1 MPKRQKG
8 KGPAETKG
16 KKTSAK
22 KISEPSLSG
31 PGSKVINKP
40 KVRKQRAPGP
50 LNGGR
55 KMPKPIVF
63 IDMRE
68 RAKDA
73 QPLEGEE
80 KKQAQK
86 WLGLKPD
93 QELPEEDK
101 DFLFIA
107 ARHGV
112 ARTVLRP
119 DIRNLTHVDGKLPS
133 QRLDDKADHIAH
145 SLTSDEMLL
154 AGVFGIL
161 ERDNN
166 IKPSADSF
174 NLAVTGAITEYSTD
188 QALFTA
194 ALKALIT
201 AGTRKDEKDSDREV
215 DAKRWAK
222 IVQHLRA
229 QKVDAENP
237 TVDEVATRFLVDII
251 SSDQSE
257 SPSAIS
263 IDLPDLED
271 TATVEIVEANIHAMQ
286 ALYFAAMLEELK
298 VFQVVTK
305 LVEQFH
311 YGMLPLSK
319 GVAGDTLFRYWKR
332 GDDNFTELERRNL
345 YVRAFGFPGGE
356 TTEIPNRECND
367 LWLRFVSGVSS
378 FQRQVTIENLLRPG
392 GAGIP
397 GAVSQEQVRKSGRDL
412 AGNLSLHGYGIAY
425 FAATELQDQIKEIQK
440 LLSDPEIKN
449 AYGARDMWQVV
460 DQVATLELGGAKNS
474 VRYRTMA
481 HSGAVIIRWLA
492 NRAPILA
499 SSSLERVL
507 KEEDIRS
514 QISAKKRDMVE
525 PTDFDLVNACEQ
537 WLAVTGTPE
546 AQVEEW
552 SQPSEAPAMTSRPIQ
567 IPAAARDLLE
577 SVGVA
582 GGLSYNGRR
591 NGNGNGKALAHR
603 H

>member
-1 MPKRQKG
+1 MPKSKKG
-8 KGPAETKG
+8 KGPTVAKG
-16 KKTSAK
+16 KKRSAQ

-31 PGSKVINKP
+31 PSSKVINKP
-40 KVRKQRAPGP
+40 KARKQRAPGP

-73 QPLEGEE
+73 PQLEE
-80 KKQAQK
+80 KAAKEARK
-86 WLGLKPD
+86 KLDLGEK
-93 QELPEEDK
+93 ENLPNGENDL
-101 DFLFIA
+101 LFTA
-107 ARHGV
+107 ARQRI
-112 ARTVLRP
+112 AQTVLRP
-119 DIRNLTHVDGKLPS
+119 EILTLTHDQGKLNS
-133 QRLDDKADHIAH
+133 QRSDPVHGH
-145 SLTSDEMLL
+145 LTDNEMLL

-166 IKPSADSF
+166 IKSSADSF
-174 NLAVTGAITEYSTD
+174 NLAVTAAITEYSTD
-188 QALFTA
+188 QALFAA

-201 AGTRKDEKDSDREV
+201 AGTRKDERDSDREV
-215 DAKRWAK
+215 NAKRWAK
-222 IVQHLRA
+222 IVGHLRA
-229 QKVDAENP
+229 QKIDAENP

-271 TATVEIVEANIHAMQ
+271 AAIVEIVEANLQAMQ

-319 GVAGDTLFRYWKR
+319 GDAGDTLFRYWKR
-332 GDDNFTELERRNL
+332 GDDTFTELERRNL
-345 YVRAFGFPGGE
+345 YVRAFGFPGGD

-378 FQRQVTIENLLRPG
+378 FQRQNNIENLLRPG

-425 FAATELQDQIKEIQK
+425 FAATELQDQIKEIKK

-474 VRYRTMA
+474 IRYRTMA
-481 HSGAVIIRWLA
+481 HAGAVIIRWLA
-492 NRAPILA
+492 NRAPSLA
-499 SSSLERVL
+499 SSSLAPVL
-507 KEEDIRS
+507 NQDQIRN
-514 QISAKKRDMVE
+514 QKSAGTRDMVD

-567 IPAAARDLLE
+567 IPAAARDLIE
-577 SVGVA
+577 SAVSA
-582 GGLSYNGRR
+582 GGLSYNGQR
-591 NGNGNGKALAHR
+591 NGNGNGSGKAAQR
-603 H
+603 Q